1 MYMGG
6 AVQRRGRVNMTTF
19 KMLMV
24 MLFMIL
30 LCTERWGDPRAWECD
45 GRTLVVSHADGS
57 SAGCESSTAKT
68 HTLEDVDEGRRGR
81 RKDREQDCYC
91 VLTMCLQCTPQDN
104 MSDTEENAT
113 SEAAMTMSTPKQETL
128 LASSSVKTYK
138 ASAKSKRGNG
148 SMRKFLEEDGEL
160 DAEDV
165 MVVGKLLAKLGFF
178 KKEDLRMLG

>member
-1 MYMGG
+1 
-6 AVQRRGRVNMTTF
+6 
-19 KMLMV
+19 
-24 MLFMIL
+24 
-30 LCTERWGDPRAWECD
+30 
-45 GRTLVVSHADGS
+45 
-57 SAGCESSTAKT
+57 
-68 HTLEDVDEGRRGR
+68 
-81 RKDREQDCYC
+81 
-91 VLTMCLQCTPQDN
+91 

-148 SMRKFLEEDGEL
+148 PIRKFLEEDGEL

-178 KKEDLRMLG
+178 KKEDLRMLGEAFFESMMPDTPPVAVFKLWNALHHNGHLDEDRCLPAPSCRLATKHLRNGVPDTTKASSTADP